1 MTFKTFEQHQKIQQT
16 KSEGKKG
23 GEYIEAQMTD
33 KFSFFCNI
41 KNLHTPIRKRPFGKY
56 SEGRQ
61 KKNPNSLMNICNLE
75 KTRKMPCFT
84 CQVTQLC

>member
-1 MTFKTFEQHQKIQQT
+1 MTFKTFEQHQKIQQM

-23 GEYIEAQMTD
+23 GEYIAAQIKD
-33 KFSFFCNI
+33 KFSFFYNI
-41 KNLHTPIRKRPFGKY
+41 KSLHIPIRKRPFGKY

-61 KKNPNSLMNICNLE
+61 KKNPNSLMNICKLE